1 MRPAPR
7 RHFFGGALGVV
18 QFISREPI
26 PARRAALSWSIVAM
40 ATFLV
45 VAVLGAGCAGG
56 GASNSTLTT
65 VTIAGVTYGDAIR
78 LTDGSTMRLPGI
90 DAPNGRDCHALL
102 SRRTLARLLP
112 PGTVVTIADGYVFKD
127 SVNVSLLLVRSGAAS
142 AYFGRRPSPYA
153 RQILRSA
160 RRAKEGRRGAW
171 GGCAATLDP
180 AHVWR
185 LQRRAPD
192 RIVRNG

>member
-1 MRPAPR
+1 MT
-7 RHFFGGALGVV
+7 
-18 QFISREPI
+18 
-26 PARRAALSWSIVAM
+26 
-40 ATFLV
+40 TFLV
-45 VAVLGAGCAGG
+45 VVVVLGAGCAGG
-56 GASNSTLTT
+56 GASNSTLKT
-65 VTIAGVTYGDAIR
+65 VTVAGVPRGDVIR

-90 DAPNGRDCHALL
+90 DAPNGRECHALL

-112 PGTVVTIADGYVFKD
+112 PGTAVTITDGYLFKD
-127 SVNVSLLLVRSGAAS
+127 SVNVSLVLVRRGAAS

-153 RQILRSA
+153 RQILHSA

-171 GGCAATLDP
+171 GGCAAALDP